1 MKKVLVVASLLIVL
15 TPLFLLAEDSK
26 YGTIK
31 EEIQK
36 KMDAIKKGGKTG
48 ENVKEEIKIDRYA
61 PKQPAKTPTPSPTDR
76 EQQATLT
83 LMNVTAGIFQGAIAG
98 TGVGMIEYSKNM
110 NTRPMALINGA
121 IIGSLSG
128 AGLAYGMSIVQLITK
143 KEYISDDF
151 GYGLLGGMGIGAII
165 GSAGGFIS
173 YAKTD
178 DLENVSEGIGW
189 GIAFGS
195 LFGLAVA
202 TVEFFLPAEMRAI
215 GGSKHAWHL
224 EIQGDAVMAAVSLE
238 Y

>member
-1 MKKVLVVASLLIVL
+1 MKKTLVLAALLIIL
-15 TPLFLLAEDSK
+15 TPLFSIAADSK

-48 ENVKEEIKIDRYA
+48 ETVKEEIKIDRYA
-61 PKQPAKTPTPSPTDR
+61 PKEPSKTPVASATDK

-121 IIGSLSG
+121 IIGSISG
-128 AGLAYGMSIVQLITK
+128 AGLAYGMSVIQLITK
-143 KEYISDDF
+143 KEYISDDY
-151 GYGLLGGMGIGAII
+151 GYGLLGGMGIGALI
-165 GSAGGFIS
+165 GGAGGFIS

-178 DLENVSEGIGW
+178 DLENVSEGMGW
-189 GIAFGS
+189 GIAVGS
-195 LFGLAVA
+195 LFGLAIA
-202 TVEFFLPAEMRAI
+202 TVEFFLPEEMRAV

-224 EIQGDAVMAAVSLE
+224 EMQGDRLMAAVSLE